1 MLKSFEKFIES
12 LMFASRWLL
21 APFYFGLIISLFFLL
36 IVFIKEII
44 HFVTHFSTDET
55 ELILFILTLID
66 LSFAG
71 YLLIIV
77 IFSGYENFVSKINIS
92 NHEDKPEWMGTVD
105 FGGLKLK
112 LVSSINAQIW
122 LGHFDIWDKEGL
134 IIYRNSSIIDRNN
147 LNLENVETLLLDAVN
162 SIDLY
167 FPAFQYILWAGKT
180 SEEALSTVLFETR
193 GEA

>member
-1 MLKSFEKFIES
+1 MLRSFEKLMES

-36 IVFIKEII
+36 IVFVKEVI
-44 HFVTHFSTDET
+44 HFIIHFSTDET

-71 YLLIIV
+71 NLLIIV
-77 IFSGYENFVSKINIS
+77 IFSGYENFVSKINIK

-112 LVSSINAQIW
+112 LISSIVAISGIH
-122 LGHFDIWDKEGL
+122 LLKVFFD
-134 IIYRNSSIIDRNN
+134 
-147 LNLENVETLLLDAVN
+147 LENYTQNQILLYIAVHFTFVLSGVLLAYMDTLTGR
-162 SIDLY
+162 
-167 FPAFQYILWAGKT
+167 GK
-180 SEEALSTVLFETR
+180 VKK
-193 GEA
+193 

>member
-1 MLKSFEKFIES
+1 MTSLAKKDFLDDPLDNVELAASIQNWTYDRSDNEVSIIANGKHNNYQLSVSFRNDSQGLDIVCGFDLRFNEKNKFQI
-12 LMFASRWLL
+12 
-21 APFYFGLIISLFFLL
+21 
-36 IVFIKEII
+36 
-44 HFVTHFSTDET
+44 
-55 ELILFILTLID
+55 
-66 LSFAG
+66 
-71 YLLIIV
+71 
-77 IFSGYENFVSKINIS
+77 
-92 NHEDKPEWMGTVD
+92 
-105 FGGLKLK
+105 LK

-122 LGHFDIWDKEGL
+122 LGHFDVWDKEGL

>member
-1 MLKSFEKFIES
+1 MSVSLRNDSQGLDIVCGFDLRFNEKNKFQI
-12 LMFASRWLL
+12 
-21 APFYFGLIISLFFLL
+21 
-36 IVFIKEII
+36 
-44 HFVTHFSTDET
+44 
-55 ELILFILTLID
+55 
-66 LSFAG
+66 
-71 YLLIIV
+71 
-77 IFSGYENFVSKINIS
+77 
-92 NHEDKPEWMGTVD
+92 
-105 FGGLKLK
+105 LK

-134 IIYRNSSIIDRNN
+134 IVYRNSSIIDRNN

-180 SEEALSTVLFETR
+180 SDAALSTVLFETR

>member
-1 MLKSFEKFIES
+1 MLE
-12 LMFASRWLL
+12 
-21 APFYFGLIISLFFLL
+21 FLL
-36 IVFIKEII
+36 SIDPIAFKIGPLEVRWYGLAYLAGMLLGLQYAKWII
-44 HFVTHFSTDET
+44 
-55 ELILFILTLID
+55 
-66 LSFAG
+66 G
-71 YLLIIV
+71 
-77 IFSGYENFVSKINIS
+77 
-92 NHEDKPEWMGTVD
+92 NHREKNK
-105 FGGLKLK
+105 FQILK

-122 LGHFDIWDKEGL
+122 LGHFDVWDKEGL

>member
-1 MLKSFEKFIES
+1 MFKSLEKFIES
-12 LMFASRWLL
+12 VMFASRWLL

-44 HFVTHFSTDET
+44 HFSLNFSTNET

-71 YLLIIV
+71 NLLIIV
-77 IFSGYENFVSKINIS
+77 IFSGYENFVSKINVK

-112 LVSSINAQIW
+112 LVSSIVAISGIH
-122 LGHFDIWDKEGL
+122 LLKIFFG
-134 IIYRNSSIIDRNN
+134 
-147 LNLENVETLLLDAVN
+147 LENYSENEILLFIAVHFTFVV
-162 SIDLY
+162 SGVLLAYMDSLTAKSRI
-167 FPAFQYILWAGKT
+167 GK
-180 SEEALSTVLFETR
+180 
-193 GEA
+193 

>member
-1 MLKSFEKFIES
+1 MLKSFEKFMEN

-36 IVFIKEII
+36 IVFVKEII
-44 HFVTHFSTDET
+44 HYIAHFSTNET

-71 YLLIIV
+71 NLLIIV
-77 IFSGYENFVSKINIS
+77 IFSGYENFVSKLNIS

-112 LVSSINAQIW
+112 LISSIVAISGIH
-122 LGHFDIWDKEGL
+122 LLKIFFG
-134 IIYRNSSIIDRNN
+134 
-147 LNLENVETLLLDAVN
+147 LENYTQEQILLFIAVH
-162 SIDLY
+162 
-167 FPAFQYILWAGKT
+167 FTFV
-180 SEEALSTVLFETR
+180 LSGVLLAYMDSLT
-193 GEA
+193 AKSNPKIK